1 MRTVDQGIYGLMA
14 VAWVA
19 IGFTSY
25 RGENVP
31 WGGTGIWLVACAVP
45 AGILVALL
53 RHATEFAL
61 RMYLWTAAVI
71 GFTRG
76 FLYAVDWTGRG
87 TTFIPMAVWGLLVA
101 TTLLAFAPRPCRTC
115 RTE

>member
-1 MRTVDQGIYGLMA
+1 MRTVDQVIYGLMA

-19 IGFTSY
+19 IGFESY

-31 WGGTGIWLVACAVP
+31 LGGSGFWLVACAVP
-45 AGILVALL
+45 AGILVSLL

-87 TTFIPMAVWGLLVA
+87 TPMAVWGLLV
-101 TTLLAFAPRPCRTC
+101 LAFVPRPCRAC